1 MLVIPAIDLKEG
13 ECVRLREGKMEEET
27 IFSDDP
33 ISTDAS
39 WFTQGAE
46 LLHMVDLDG
55 AVSGKP
61 LNQEIIFNI
70 ASQFPDK
77 RIQIGGGIRN
87 FQSASQYL
95 DKGIER
101 VIMGTS
107 AVENPEMLREFCNLY
122 PHRLVLG
129 VDALDG
135 QVKTQGWLKGSSIS
149 PLELIKKFD
158 GEPIAAVIFTD
169 ISKDGMMS
177 GPNVKATLELA
188 QQTDIPVIASGGA
201 GNPQD
206 MVDVVLHAGASAVLA
221 ASIFHY
227 GIYSISSVK
236 KEMKKNGIQIRDYE

>member
-13 ECVRLREGKMEEET
+13 KCVRLREGKMEEET

-33 ISTDAS
+33 ISTSAS

-46 LLHMVDLDG
+46 LLHIVDLDG

-95 DKGIER
+95 DQGIER

-149 PLELIKKFD
+149 PLELIKKFN

-177 GPNVKATLELA
+177 GPNIKATLELA
-188 QQTDIPVIASGGA
+188 QQTDIPVIASGGVSSLEHIRQLA
-201 GNPQD
+201 RENI
-206 MVDVVLHAGASAVLA
+206 LAGAICGRALYENAFSYTEAVEA
-221 ASIFHY
+221 AST
-227 GIYSISSVK
+227 
-236 KEMKKNGIQIRDYE
+236 

>member
-13 ECVRLREGKMEEET
+13 KCVRLREGKMEEET

-33 ISTDAS
+33 ISTAAS
-39 WFTQGAE
+39 WFAQGAE

-87 FQSASQYL
+87 FQSASEYL
-95 DKGIER
+95 DQGIER

-177 GPNVKATLELA
+177 GPNIKATLELA
-188 QQTDIPVIASGGA
+188 QQTDIPVIASGGVSSLEHIRQLA
-201 GNPQD
+201 RENI
-206 MVDVVLHAGASAVLA
+206 LAGAICGRALYENAFSYIEAVEA
-221 ASIFHY
+221 AST
-227 GIYSISSVK
+227 
-236 KEMKKNGIQIRDYE
+236 